1 LSNFF
6 TIYMYSQIF
15 HLSSHLSHKVFINS
29 LILKIHFENLIP
41 TKVYYALKKKYID
54 VWKGVALDSQ
64 KFHPGPP
71 CPTLLRPA
79 VGPCKSASRLARING
94 VSV

>member
-1 LSNFF
+1 
-6 TIYMYSQIF
+6 MYSQIF
-15 HLSSHLSHKVFINS
+15 HLSHLSHTGKVFINS

-41 TKVYYALKKKYID
+41 TKVSYALKKKYIGI
-54 VWKGVALDSQ
+54 WQGVAMDSQ

-79 VGPCKSASRLARING
+79 GGPCKSASRLARING
-94 VSV
+94 VSVCELMIN